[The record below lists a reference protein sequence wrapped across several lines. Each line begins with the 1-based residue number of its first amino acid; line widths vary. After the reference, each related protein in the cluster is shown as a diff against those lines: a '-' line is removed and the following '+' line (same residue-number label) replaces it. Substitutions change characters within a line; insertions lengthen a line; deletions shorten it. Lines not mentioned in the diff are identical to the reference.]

1 MQREKWEKANYTLGC
16 IKSSVSS
23 KSRKSI
29 LPLFSPLMRSHLD
42 YSIQLWDPHHSK
54 DMDMLRM
61 RLEEAMKMERGLE
74 LISYEDM
81 LRELGLFS
89 LGKRRLK

>member
-42 YSIQLWDPHHSK
+42 YSIQLWGPHHSK

-61 RLEEAMKMERGLE
+61 GPEEAMKMERGLE